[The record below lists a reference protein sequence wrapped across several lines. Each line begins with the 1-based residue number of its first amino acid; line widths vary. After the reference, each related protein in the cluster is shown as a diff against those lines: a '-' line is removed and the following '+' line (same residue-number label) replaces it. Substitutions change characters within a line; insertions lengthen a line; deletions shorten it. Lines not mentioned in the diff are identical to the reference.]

1 MMSVY
6 VWVHVRMSFKN
17 LLYFL
22 TIDVLFNKF
31 VVIVV
36 VVATVHFLLF
46 MVKNIVHEFDGSL
59 KSVVF
64 WFVKLRFNDV

>member
-1 MMSVY
+1 MCVH
-6 VWVHVRMSFKN
+6 VWIHVRMSFKN

-36 VVATVHFLLF
+36 VATVHFLLF
-46 MVKNIVHEFDGSL
+46 MVKNIVHGFDGSL

>member
-1 MMSVY
+1 MC
-6 VWVHVRMSFKN
+6 VHVWIQN

-31 VVIVV
+31 VIVA
-36 VVATVHFLLF
+36 VATVHFLLF
-46 MVKNIVHEFDGSL
+46 MVKNIVHGFDGSL